1 MNKIALQ
8 LKKLA
13 IEYRLRP
20 IRVMVVKDYG
30 TITVDGVE
38 YTLSK
43 GAEIEVPRWLADVLE
58 EMGVANPVERGLDI
72 EDITRVHFST
82 LNARTP
88 AELEPLPRDF
98 YLEALR
104 YIERLSARV
113 KKEFDASLLEEQQK
127 AMRYLLEII
136 DRRLTLILQS
146 IRSPTSIAE
155 ISSKLSPEELV
166 LLNSLRESLETWQK
180 SLSPRLV
187 SP

>member
-1 MNKIALQ
+1 MDKIGLQ
-8 LKKLA
+8 LRKLA

-30 TITVDGVE
+30 RITIDGAE
-38 YTLSK
+38 YTLNK
-43 GAEIEVPRWLADVLE
+43 GAEIEVPRWLADILE

-98 YLEALR
+98 YMEALR
-104 YIERLSARV
+104 YIERLSVRI
-113 KKEFDASLLEEQQK
+113 KREFNASLLEEQQK
-127 AMRYLLEII
+127 AVRYLLEII

-146 IRSPTSIAE
+146 IRSPASIAE

-166 LLNSLRESLETWQK
+166 LLNSLKESLEIWQK
-180 SLSPRLV
+180 FLSPRLV